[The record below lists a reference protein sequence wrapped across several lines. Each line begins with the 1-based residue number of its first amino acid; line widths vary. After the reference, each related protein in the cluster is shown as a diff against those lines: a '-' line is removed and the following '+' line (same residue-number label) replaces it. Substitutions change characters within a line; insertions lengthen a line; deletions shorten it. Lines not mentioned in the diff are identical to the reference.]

1 MEQPKISIP
10 RVLLFIFAVAL
21 IIYSVFNMDT
31 MLEFIKNSIV
41 LIKPFLIGAVIAFV
55 LNVPLRF
62 FEHHVF
68 CHIKHPKFKKVER
81 GLSILL
87 SLLLVWIALSL
98 VVRIVVPQLIESISL
113 LVSTIPGYVDYLTNF
128 LSEYE
133 NDSEAIA
140 NFVKQIESISPQ
152 TLEQYTMNWLN
163 DQVTAHA
170 LLSSAFMST
179 VGIVSSVAAGVIN
192 FFVAFVFA
200 IYILGSKEK
209 LAVQA
214 RKICFAFF
222 NRMHAAYLVHVA
234 QVSFAKMYSFIT
246 GQLTEAVI
254 LGSLCTIGMVIFR
267 LPYAGMIG
275 VLTGFCALIPIFG
288 AFIGGAVGALLIFTV
303 SPIKALTFVIFLVIL
318 QQIEGNFIYPKV
330 VGSSVGLPA
339 MWTLFAITIGG
350 ALMGLIGM
358 MLFVPLCAIVYF
370 LFTEIVAGRL
380 KKNNISPDDEMIQY
394 GLKEEIRL

>member
-140 NFVKQIESISPQ
+140 NFIKQIESISPQ

-254 LGSLCTIGMVIFR
+254 LGSLCTIGMIIFR

-303 SPIKALTFVIFLVIL
+303 SPIKALTCVIFLVIL

-358 MLFVPLCAIVYF
+358 MLFVPLCAIIYF

>member
-31 MLEFIKNSIV
+31 MLEFIKSSIV

-222 NRMHAAYLVHVA
+222 NRMHATYLVHVA

>member
-140 NFVKQIESISPQ
+140 NFIKQIESISPQ

-179 VGIVSSVAAGVIN
+179 VGIVSSMAAGVIN

-254 LGSLCTIGMVIFR
+254 LGSLCTIGMIIFR

-358 MLFVPLCAIVYF
+358 MLFVPLCAIIYF

>member
-1 MEQPKISIP
+1 M
-10 RVLLFIFAVAL
+10 
-21 IIYSVFNMDT
+21 
-31 MLEFIKNSIV
+31 
-41 LIKPFLIGAVIAFV
+41 
-55 LNVPLRF
+55 
-62 FEHHVF
+62 
-68 CHIKHPKFKKVER
+68 
-81 GLSILL
+81 
-87 SLLLVWIALSL
+87 
-98 VVRIVVPQLIESISL
+98 
-113 LVSTIPGYVDYLTNF
+113 
-128 LSEYE
+128 
-133 NDSEAIA
+133 
-140 NFVKQIESISPQ
+140 
-152 TLEQYTMNWLN
+152 
-163 DQVTAHA
+163 
-170 LLSSAFMST
+170 
-179 VGIVSSVAAGVIN
+179 
-192 FFVAFVFA
+192 
-200 IYILGSKEK
+200 
-209 LAVQA
+209 
-214 RKICFAFF
+214 
-222 NRMHAAYLVHVA
+222 
-234 QVSFAKMYSFIT
+234 
-246 GQLTEAVI
+246 I

>member
-370 LFTEIVAGRL
+370 LFTEIVVGRL

>member
-222 NRMHAAYLVHVA
+222 NRIHAAYLVHVA

-370 LFTEIVAGRL
+370 LFTEIVVGRL

>member
-222 NRMHAAYLVHVA
+222 NKIHAAYLVHVA

>member
-87 SLLLVWIALSL
+87 SLLLVWVALSL
-98 VVRIVVPQLIESISL
+98 VVRIVVPQLVESISL

-128 LSEYE
+128 LSEYK

-140 NFVKQIESISPQ
+140 NFIKQIESISPQ
-152 TLEQYTMNWLN
+152 TLEQYTMKWLN

-222 NRMHAAYLVHVA
+222 NRIHAAYLVHVA

>member
-87 SLLLVWIALSL
+87 SLLLVWVALSL

-113 LVSTIPGYVDYLTNF
+113 LVSTIPKYVDYLTNF

-133 NDSEAIA
+133 NDSAAIA

-254 LGSLCTIGMVIFR
+254 LGSLCTIGMIIFR

-394 GLKEEIRL
+394 GLKEKIRL

>member
-140 NFVKQIESISPQ
+140 NFIKQIESISPQ

-254 LGSLCTIGMVIFR
+254 LGSLCTIGMIIFR

-358 MLFVPLCAIVYF
+358 MLFVPLCAIIYF

-380 KKNNISPDDEMIQY
+380 KKNNISPEDVMIQY

>member
-140 NFVKQIESISPQ
+140 NFIKQIESISPQ

-170 LLSSAFMST
+170 LLSSSFMST

-254 LGSLCTIGMVIFR
+254 LGSLCTIGMIIFR

-358 MLFVPLCAIVYF
+358 MLFVPLCAIIYF

>member
-1 MEQPKISIP
+1 MEQLKISIP

-222 NRMHAAYLVHVA
+222 NRMHATYLVHVA

-358 MLFVPLCAIVYF
+358 MLFVPLCAIVFF

>member
-113 LVSTIPGYVDYLTNF
+113 LVSTIPRYVDYLTNF

-222 NRMHAAYLVHVA
+222 NRIHAAYLVHVA

>member
-87 SLLLVWIALSL
+87 SLLLVWVALSL

-254 LGSLCTIGMVIFR
+254 LGSLCTIGMIIFR

-303 SPIKALTFVIFLVIL
+303 SPIKALTFVIFLAIL

>member
-140 NFVKQIESISPQ
+140 NFIKQIESISPQ

-254 LGSLCTIGMVIFR
+254 LGSLCTIGMIIFR

-339 MWTLFAITIGG
+339 MWTLFVITIGG

-358 MLFVPLCAIVYF
+358 MLFVPLCAIIYF

>member
-140 NFVKQIESISPQ
+140 NFIKQIESISPQ

-254 LGSLCTIGMVIFR
+254 LGSLCTIGMIIFR

-358 MLFVPLCAIVYF
+358 MLFVPLCAIIYF

-394 GLKEEIRL
+394 GLKEDIRL

>member
-1 MEQPKISIP
+1 MEQLKISIP

-133 NDSEAIA
+133 NDSAAIA